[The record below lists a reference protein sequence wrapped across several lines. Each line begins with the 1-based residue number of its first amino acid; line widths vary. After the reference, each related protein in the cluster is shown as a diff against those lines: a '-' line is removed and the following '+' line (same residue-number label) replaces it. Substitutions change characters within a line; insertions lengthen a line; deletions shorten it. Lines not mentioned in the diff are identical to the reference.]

1 MDGYTLLSNVLVAA
15 MPPLLWAA
23 LIFSII
29 YLLKSPIASLIDRI
43 KQVEFGKFKVIA
55 GEVPR
60 EQLTRI
66 VMERTPME
74 LIQTT

>member
-1 MDGYTLLSNVLVAA
+1 
-15 MPPLLWAA
+15 
-23 LIFSII
+23 
-29 YLLKSPIASLIDRI
+29 LKSPIASLIDRI